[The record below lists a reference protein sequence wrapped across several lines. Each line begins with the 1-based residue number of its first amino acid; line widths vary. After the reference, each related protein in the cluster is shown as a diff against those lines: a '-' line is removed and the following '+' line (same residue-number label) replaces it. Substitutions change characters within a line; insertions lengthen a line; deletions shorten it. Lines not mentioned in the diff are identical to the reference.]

1 MSILRSIFGIFVI
14 LFLGYLLS
22 YDRKNIKW
30 RTIIAGFALQFC
42 FAFIVMKTSG
52 GAYVL
57 ESVSNGFNKIIAQA
71 NEGIQFVFGGLYT
84 PELTSHSFSLLM
96 FYLLLFSL
104 VL

>member
-30 RTIIAGFALQFC
+30 RTVVSGFALQFV
-42 FAFIVMKTSG
+42 FAFIVMKTTG

-57 ESVSNGFNKIIAQA
+57 ESVSNGF
-71 NEGIQFVFGGLYT
+71 
-84 PELTSHSFSLLM
+84 
-96 FYLLLFSL
+96 
-104 VL
+104 